1 MYLFSFFFCFTV
13 VLVIILCSFLHFVST
28 YGLMTLFSSMFLCL
42 SFWFLCIYCINRS
55 LICGYSG
62 VHICVKSV
70 KVLVAQSCLILC
82 NPMDFSLP
90 SSSVRGISQAWML
103 EWVASSSP
111 RGSFSIQGSKPC
123 PLH

>member
-90 SSSVRGISQAWML
+90 SSSVRGILQARIL
-103 EWVASSSP
+103 QWVVIP
-111 RGSFSIQGSKPC
+111 FSGGIFLTQG
-123 PLH
+123 